1 MKWMNILKSKKV
13 ENYGKFLSEL
23 KRLEEEKDRK
33 IQDLLARI
41 RRKRPEDPLLNE
53 EEDKE
58 LDRIVAPLQEFK
70 LVNKEFLERKLR
82 EERSAGSI
90 EANRRR
96 YERLRN
102 EGPTRYDRRTG
113 KVTSSRK
120 KQGKK
125 GGRKKKKKRKGQFEV
140 QRGSGQSKSE
150 RRSGGRDDSRRFR
163 KL

>member
-1 MKWMNILKSKKV
+1 MKWMNILKRKE

-23 KRLEEEKDRK
+23 KRLEKEKDRK
-33 IQDLLARI
+33 VQELLDKV
-41 RRKRPEDPLLNE
+41 KRERPRNPLLNE
-53 EEDKE
+53 EEME
-58 LDRIVAPLQEFK
+58 EWDRIAIPLAEYK
-70 LVNKEFLERKLR
+70 EANKEFVERKRR

-90 EANRRR
+90 EANRRY

-102 EGPTRYDRRTG
+102 EQ
-113 KVTSSRK
+113 KSRMSGRNFK
-120 KQGKK
+120 IQGKK

-140 QRGSGQSKSE
+140 QRGSGQSKSQ